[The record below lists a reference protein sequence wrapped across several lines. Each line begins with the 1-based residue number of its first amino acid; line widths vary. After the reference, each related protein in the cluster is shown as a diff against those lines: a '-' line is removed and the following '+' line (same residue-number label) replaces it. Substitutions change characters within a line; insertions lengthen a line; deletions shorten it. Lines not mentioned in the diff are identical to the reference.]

1 MSKIDQLLLPIT
13 SFFVGFDQ
21 SAILI
26 TLLII
31 FFGSIIYII
40 STMNRLKMIFKHR
53 DYSLRQNYF
62 IISRIIFMFVLA
74 YVMYEIV
81 NLFITK

>member
-26 TLLII
+26 TLLIV
-31 FFGSIIYII
+31 FFGSMIYII

-53 DYSLRQNYF
+53 DHSLRQNYF